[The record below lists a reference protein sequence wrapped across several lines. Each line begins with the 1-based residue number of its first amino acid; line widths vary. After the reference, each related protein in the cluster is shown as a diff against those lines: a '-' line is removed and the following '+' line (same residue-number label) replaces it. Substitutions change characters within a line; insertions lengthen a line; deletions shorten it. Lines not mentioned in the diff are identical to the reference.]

1 MYLPGRRTTTSVMK
15 AVTITAAM
23 NDGENMGS
31 RICSLQP
38 RIMAVQAANGKTT
51 QCAHQIHQVNKMVQ
65 NPTLEHTPFSR
76 FSQRCSQML
85 VSTHTK
91 CLLEQFSVIA
101 LGLMSMTNT
110 KWDIAHIKLQW
121 PLWTYDARFLTALF
135 YLLTK
140 STTQCRTYSNPAKTL
155 VSSKAFRWWNSTIP
169 KQPQSAAI
177 TSCPSWNQL
186 SSSYSYERDAEGVE
200 LSWLWVMRGLLTK
213 RRASRRESVCQAC
226 TAPTTTVNKAGASTH
241 GNTIGT
247 NLIIIIIIILWL
259 FQLSQKHLPRPPLQL
274 PASHASSSSAHG
286 LPTPKKQSPLHSGI
300 KLHCRPIFNASKPRW
315 PSCSALLCNTDPP
328 RIHNPFKL
336 SPRRR
341 PVVSHFKYFQRCPNT
356 DSSPPLTITYF
367 HAVQKFNHSAHTAG
381 WNFQTNCGNLS

>member
-1 MYLPGRRTTTSVMK
+1 MCTS
-15 AVTITAAM
+15 
-23 NDGENMGS
+23 
-31 RICSLQP
+31 
-38 RIMAVQAANGKTT
+38 
-51 QCAHQIHQVNKMVQ
+51 IHQVNKMVQ
-65 NPTLEHTPFSR
+65 NPTLEHTPFPR

-135 YLLTK
+135 YLLIK
-140 STTQCRTYSNPAKTL
+140 STPQCRTYSNPAKPL
-155 VSSKAFRWWNSTIP
+155 VSSKPYRWWNSTIP

-286 LPTPKKQSPLHSGI
+286 LPTPKKQFHLHSGI
-300 KLHCRPIFNASKPRW
+300 KKIALLSNLQCLKAAMTILL
-315 PSCSALLCNTDPP
+315 CSALQHRSSKDPQ
-328 RIHNPFKL
+328 
-336 SPRRR
+336 S
-341 PVVSHFKYFQRCPNT
+341 FQA
-356 DSSPPLTITYF
+356 LT
-367 HAVQKFNHSAHTAG
+367 S
-381 WNFQTNCGNLS
+381 